1 MMSEVYACGE
11 YFICWGDGGVQ
22 LYQGDEI
29 VQHQWGGCGGVCNGL
44 EVGGVRWECD

>member
-1 MMSEVYACGE
+1 MSEVYACGE

-29 VQHQWGGCGGVCNGL
+29 DHYLLGGCGGACHGL
-44 EVGGVRWECD
+44 AVWGVGWQCD